1 MTNKATIYHKL
12 ADARSDFHKLEL
24 KKSGRNAFAG
34 FDYFELSDFVLQG
47 MECMKANGLLPVIS
61 FPHRDG
67 VSLAVMSIYDMDSG
81 EHIEIES
88 PMSESSV
95 SKQPVQNLGACH
107 TYLRRYL
114 WYTAMEVIEHDAL
127 DAVVGNDKPS
137 APKAQAKKKVSRKP
151 AKPAKRKATEGDGLS
166 EKVMQIESESD
177 ALELVQ
183 LFTDIAVGMH
193 SDSLDNLVSF
203 WKNNQSVVNELQ
215 KNWPE
220 AFTQLKTAF
229 AEIRSELEGGN

>member
-127 DAVVGNDKPS
+127 DAVVGNDKSS
-137 APKAQAKKKVSRKP
+137 APKPQTKKKVSRKP
-151 AKPAKRKATEGDGLS
+151 AKPKATEGNELS
-166 EKVMQIESESD
+166 EQIMQVESKGD
-177 ALELVQ
+177 ALEVVQ
-183 LFTDIAVGMH
+183 LFTDLAKNMH
-193 SDSLDNLVSF
+193 SDSMDNLVSF

-220 AFTQLKTAF
+220 AFSELKTAF
-229 AEIRSELEGGN
+229 SEIKSELQGDY

>member
-137 APKAQAKKKVSRKP
+137 APKAQVKKKVSRKP
-151 AKPAKRKATEGDGLS
+151 AKPAKREATEGDDLS